1 MDDSLLL
8 WETMSKDGSLVL
20 ILVLMDDS
28 LLQLKMQTIKNYIVT
43 IRLRLSSAVGRLK
56 NQTITWCKNKQ
67 IVRNDQKIG
76 GISALF

>member
-1 MDDSLLL
+1 
-8 WETMSKDGSLVL
+8 
-20 ILVLMDDS
+20 
-28 LLQLKMQTIKNYIVT
+28 MQTIRNDIVI
-43 IRLRLSSAVGRLK
+43 IRLRLSSAIGRLK